1 MVTVPDAAALHLTT
15 GMTLEAWVRPTTT
28 AGSWRSAIL
37 KETTGGLAYSLY
49 AANDQARP
57 AGYVHVGSD
66 VASTASSATGL
77 NVWTHLAVTFDGST
91 ERLYVNG
98 TLVTSVAKSGS
109 MATSSNPLRI
119 GGNTVWGEYFAGLI
133 DEVRVYNRALSAA
146 EIQTDM
152 NSPVSGS

>member
-1 MVTVPDAAALHLTT
+1 MVTVPDAAALHLTS

-66 VASTASSATGL
+66 IASTASSTTGL

-98 TLVTSVAKSGS
+98 TLAGPRVAKSGIS
-109 MATSSNPLRI
+109 GDFLESVAHRGQHCL
-119 GGNTVWGEYFAGLI
+119 G
-133 DEVRVYNRALSAA
+133 RAFRRA
-146 EIQTDM
+146 DR
-152 NSPVSGS
+152 